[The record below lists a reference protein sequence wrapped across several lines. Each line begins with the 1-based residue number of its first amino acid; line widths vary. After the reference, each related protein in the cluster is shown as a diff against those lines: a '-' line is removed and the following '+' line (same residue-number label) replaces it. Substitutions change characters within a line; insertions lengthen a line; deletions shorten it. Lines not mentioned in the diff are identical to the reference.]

1 MRWIIFTLLLLS
13 LPVMAEKQPV
23 FGPVSAPTLA
33 KLPPKMAE
41 AKQQADAIVAAVAE
55 YEKEQGHPPESL
67 SSLIPKPFDF
77 LPDPPAK
84 ARTDWTYWNCE
95 RSWVLAVGFEDGST
109 LAYGARVLPSS
120 IPGFGALKVRLGQW
134 GVYE

>member
-1 MRWIIFTLLLLS
+1 MITLLLLS
-13 LPVMAEKQPV
+13 LPLMAQEKKQPV
-23 FGPVSAPTLA
+23 FGPVSAPALA

-41 AKQQADAIVAAVAE
+41 AKRQADPIVAAVE
-55 YEKEQGHPPESL
+55 KYEKEKGHPPESL

-77 LPDPPAK
+77 LPDPPAQ

-109 LAYGARVLPSS
+109 LAYGARALPSS
-120 IPGFGALKVRLGQW
+120 IPGYGALKVRLGQW